1 MRGQGPSGVSRRRE
15 SAGEATAGGFELW
28 HARTKNLHGSYCSED
43 DALADVWLALNEQGE
58 RYASGLM
65 LGFENAQGE
74 TRRIA
79 ADSELLDRARK
90 HVATRSAAARPA
102 GPRLEPV

>member
-1 MRGQGPSGVSRRRE
+1 VNGRRE
-15 SAGEATAGGFELW
+15 TLRAEAPGGFELW
-28 HARTKNLHGSYCSED
+28 HARTKNLHGSYRSED

-65 LGFENAQGE
+65 LGFEDARGE

-79 ADSELLDRARK
+79 AGSELLDRARK
-90 HVATRSAAARPA
+90 LAATRAATIPPA